1 VLPFEGESNTA
12 RQDDMPTET
21 STDGHLVLPR
31 LGAAVTGVALLCPVL
46 TTPLVLACLVGLG
59 YAARSRERSKQ
70 TVPEI
75 IPPAKKP
82 RRTRRPVKQRA
93 KDVLSSSEDSFPASD
108 PPSWTPVTGTR
119 TRH

>member
-1 VLPFEGESNTA
+1 
-12 RQDDMPTET
+12 MPTET

-93 KDVLSSSEDSFPASD
+93 KDVPSSSEDSFPASD